1 MAASALPLLIH
12 VPHASKLIPAE
23 ERKAL
28 LPDDASLSRE
38 LLRMTDAWTDRLVEG
53 LRLPASRLVAP
64 VSRLVVDVERLA
76 DDAHEAMAENGM
88 GAVYTRLSTGEALRR
103 PDPVERTRLLA
114 KWYYPHHA
122 RLTRLVDDALAAE
135 GSCLIV
141 DVHSFPSRPLP
152 HEADQ
157 DPERP
162 QICIGTDPHHSPFRD
177 DEDALAACAEHGFHA
192 LLNRPYAGS
201 IVPAR
206 HWKSTSQVRSF
217 MIEVRRDLYMS
228 ETTGAPLPAFD
239 SIASRIRQ
247 LIEALI
253 RQAFS
258 ADHDRGQ

>member
-1 MAASALPLLIH
+1 VPAAALALLIH

-23 ERKAL
+23 ERNAL

-38 LLRMTDAWTDRLVEG
+38 LLRMTDAWTDRLVES
-53 LRLPASRLVAP
+53 LRLPATRLVVP

-76 DDAHEAMAENGM
+76 DDAHEPMAAKGM
-88 GAVYTRLSTGEALRR
+88 GAVYTRLSTGEALRC
-103 PDPVERTRLLA
+103 PDPVERARLMA

-122 RLTRLVDDALAAE
+122 KLTRLVDDALAAE
-135 GSCLIV
+135 GRCLIV

-162 QICIGTDPHHSPFRD
+162 EICIGTDPHHSPFWD
-177 DEDALAACAEHGFHA
+177 DEDALATCAQHGFHA

-201 IVPAR
+201 IVPVK

-217 MIEVRRDLYMS
+217 MVEVRRDLYMS
-228 ETTGAPLPAFD
+228 ETRARRCPRST
-239 SIASRIRQ
+239 
-247 LIEALI
+247 AL
-253 RQAFS
+253 RPEFA
-258 ADHDRGQ
+258 G